1 MTRVSEFGFITY
13 WLSLLLLTGCMSD
26 LAVQK
31 QKDSAI
37 RQTNQKLLKS
47 LETIRQSEQAL
58 PLSNDMFRRQL
69 ALSFQKPE
77 QSVTEQHTKIIRLF
91 FQTLPSD
98 SSLNIIISVA
108 PTSNPEVF
116 KSLQKA
122 WERLQSLKQYVSE
135 YSSQIELV
143 YQPELDPDTALLQV
157 VGG

>member
-1 MTRVSEFGFITY
+1 MSEFGFITY